1 MEPIAECGSCS
12 YPLEKL
18 QPLLGTL
25 HVTADQALEGCLGN
39 FLPGVLIPAPFF
51 PLLASEALSGSASV
65 ATFLHLQASFIIV
78 AAAGKTSPSSVAG
91 DLLGHRGGL
100 REENFLEENFELC
113 TYDLLST
120 NFLPSTQCAALRVTI
135 VFQPCRDSAP
145 QMRPSEAAYAPVT
158 TLTSRGRLGGSKRK
172 KPCFS
177 CHLFT
182 NWWVLLG
189 LSLTA
194 FAVQTSKGAL
204 AWGLGEIFDCHQV
217 GFDFRLDRKRVPS
230 LIVLQLLRRCG
241 V

>member
-1 MEPIAECGSCS
+1 MRF
-12 YPLEKL
+12 L
-18 QPLLGTL
+18 QLSARKTAAPAGDPPCYGRPSLG
-25 HVTADQALEGCLGN
+25 
-39 FLPGVLIPAPFF
+39 GVLGELSARRFDPCSLFPAPGLRGLERFC
-51 PLLASEALSGSASV
+51 LSGYIFAPSGV
-65 ATFLHLQASFIIV
+65 LH
-78 AAAGKTSPSSVAG
+78 
-91 DLLGHRGGL
+91 HCCR
-100 REENFLEENFELC
+100 RRENFSFVSRWRSTWSSRWPSRGKFFEENFELC

-204 AWGLGEIFDCHQV
+204 AWGLGEIIDCHQV

-230 LIVLQLLRRCG
+230 LIELQLLRRCG

>member
-1 MEPIAECGSCS
+1 MLGELSARRFDPCS
-12 YPLEKL
+12 LFPAPGLRGLER
-18 QPLLGTL
+18 
-25 HVTADQALEGCLGN
+25 
-39 FLPGVLIPAPFF
+39 FLPQWLHFC
-51 PLLASEALSGSASV
+51 
-65 ATFLHLQASFIIV
+65 TFRR
-78 AAAGKTSPSSVAG
+78 PSSLLPPQGKLLLRQSLEIYLVIEVAFA
-91 DLLGHRGGL
+91 RK
-100 REENFLEENFELC
+100 NFEENFELS

-135 VFQPCRDSAP
+135 VFQPWRDSAP